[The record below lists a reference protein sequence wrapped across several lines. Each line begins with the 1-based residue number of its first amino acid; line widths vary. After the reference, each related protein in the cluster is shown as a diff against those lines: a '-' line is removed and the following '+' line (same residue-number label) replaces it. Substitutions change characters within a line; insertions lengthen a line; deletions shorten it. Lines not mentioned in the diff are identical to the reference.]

1 LLGSKQL
8 YRYLAVAIV
17 NHLKNTTMEEEK
29 SFFDKM
35 KDKAEELA
43 EGFER
48 TMDKLEDAAE
58 RKLDELKA
66 NEKVAPYIQKGEALW
81 EKLEDKAEELKD
93 KLLGDDDKKEEEVK
107 KDTPPA

>member
-1 LLGSKQL
+1 
-8 YRYLAVAIV
+8 
-17 NHLKNTTMEEEK
+17 MEEEK
-29 SFFDKM
+29 GFFEKM

-58 RKLDELKA
+58 RKLEELKA

-81 EKLEDKAEELKD
+81 DKLEDKAEELKD
-93 KLLGDDDKKEEEVK
+93 KLLGEDEKKKEEE
-107 KDTPPA
+107 KDTPVL